1 MFLEIFDFFFFIHS
15 FKNFNVFFFF
25 SLLFSPKIELNT
37 NKYGNT
43 YSVMTILIHHIY
55 ATKPIYT
62 KNNQPRAWNNF
73 LQIKTFK
80 GYSIQNSL

>member
-1 MFLEIFDFFFFIHS
+1 MA
-15 FKNFNVFFFF
+15 
-25 SLLFSPKIELNT
+25 
-37 NKYGNT
+37 
-43 YSVMTILIHHIY
+43 ILIHHIY

-62 KNNQPRAWNNF
+62 KNNQPIALNNF